1 MIGFLYLFGAIALH
15 MIEKKRNIIKRF
27 LRSSNYSISK
37 KNKKIGI
44 IEKANTWLKKNNIN
58 LDIREF
64 MIIIF
69 TISLLPLIFGLLLR
83 VGIFISILLS
93 IIAVFLT
100 FIFID
105 LKSRKEN
112 AKKEN
117 QLGQFLLDLVGNL
130 YGNPNILVSLE
141 KTLGDAEYPL
151 AREFEI
157 VLGDTKRGLL
167 LNQALRNMINRNKS
181 LVIEVVLIGFIAAND
196 KGVSLIEFLKDQIE
210 YIRERKN
217 IENYIKVLSSGPKYT
232 SYIIMFIP
240 LVSIIIIALINK
252 NFVEILFSSIGLL
265 FLAYAVVSYGIG
277 FFLINKIVNFSE
289 RSRALK

>member
-1 MIGFLYLFGAIALH
+1 VIGFLYLFGAIALH

-44 IEKANTWLKKNNIN
+44 IEKADTWLKKNNIN
-58 LDIREF
+58 LDIKEF
-64 MIIIF
+64 IIVIF

-105 LKSRKEN
+105 LRSRKEN

-117 QLGQFLLDLVGNL
+117 QLEQFLLDLVGNL
-130 YGNPNILVSLE
+130 YGNSNILVSLE

-167 LNQALRNMINRNKS
+167 LNQALWNMINRNKS
-181 LVIEVVLIGFIAAND
+181 LIIEVVLIGFIAAND
-196 KGVSLIEFLKDQIE
+196 KGINLIEFLKDQIE

-217 IENYIKVLSSGPKYT
+217 IENYIKILSSGPKYT
-232 SYIIMFIP
+232 SYIIVFIP

-265 FLAYAVVSYGIG
+265 FLAYAIISYGIG
-277 FFLINKIVNFSE
+277 FFLINRIVNFSE

>member
-1 MIGFLYLFGAIALH
+1 MIGSLYLFGAIALH

-44 IEKANTWLKKNNIN
+44 IEKADTWLKKNNIN
-58 LDIREF
+58 LDIKEF
-64 MIIIF
+64 IIVIF

-105 LKSRKEN
+105 LRSRKEN

-117 QLGQFLLDLVGNL
+117 QLEQFLLDLVGNL
-130 YGNPNILVSLE
+130 YGNPNTLVSLE

-167 LNQALRNMINRNKS
+167 LNQALWNMINRNKS
-181 LVIEVVLIGFIAAND
+181 LIIEVVLIGFIAAND
-196 KGVSLIEFLKDQIE
+196 KGINLIEFLKDQIE

-217 IENYIKVLSSGPKYT
+217 IENYIKILSSGPKYT
-232 SYIIMFIP
+232 SYIIVFIP

-265 FLAYAVVSYGIG
+265 FLAYAIISYGIG
-277 FFLINKIVNFSE
+277 FFLINRIVNFSE

>member
-44 IEKANTWLKKNNIN
+44 IEKADTWLKKNNIN

-64 MIIIF
+64 IIIIF
-69 TISLLPLIFGLLLR
+69 TISLLPLIFGLLSG

-105 LKSRKEN
+105 LRSRKEN

-117 QLGQFLLDLVGNL
+117 QLEQFLLDLVGNL

-141 KTLGDAEYPL
+141 ETLGDAEYPL

-181 LVIEVVLIGFIAAND
+181 LIIEVVLIGFIAAND
-196 KGVSLIEFLKDQIE
+196 KGVNLIEFLKDQIE

-217 IENYIKVLSSGPKYT
+217 IENYIKILSSGPKYT

>member
-1 MIGFLYLFGAIALH
+1 MVGFLYLFGAIALH

-44 IEKANTWLKKNNIN
+44 IEKADTWLKKNNIN
-58 LDIREF
+58 LDIKEF
-64 MIIIF
+64 IIVIF
-69 TISLLPLIFGLLLR
+69 TISLLPLILGLLLR

-105 LKSRKEN
+105 LRSRKEN

-117 QLGQFLLDLVGNL
+117 QLEQFLLDLVGNL

-167 LNQALRNMINRNKS
+167 LNQALWNMINRNKS
-181 LVIEVVLIGFIAAND
+181 LIIEVVLIGFIAAND
-196 KGVSLIEFLKDQIE
+196 KGINLIEFLKDQIE

-217 IENYIKVLSSGPKYT
+217 IENYIKILSSGPKYT
-232 SYIIMFIP
+232 SYIIVFIP

-265 FLAYAVVSYGIG
+265 FLAYAIISYGIG
-277 FFLINKIVNFSE
+277 FFLINRIVNFSE

>member
-1 MIGFLYLFGAIALH
+1 MVGFLYLFGAIALH

-44 IEKANTWLKKNNIN
+44 IEKADTWLKKNNIN
-58 LDIREF
+58 LDIKEF
-64 MIIIF
+64 IIVIF
-69 TISLLPLIFGLLLR
+69 TISLLPLILGLLLR

-117 QLGQFLLDLVGNL
+117 QLEQFLLDLVGNL
-130 YGNPNILVSLE
+130 YGNPNTLVSLE

-167 LNQALRNMINRNKS
+167 LNQALWNMINRNKS
-181 LVIEVVLIGFIAAND
+181 LIIEVVLIGFIAAND
-196 KGVSLIEFLKDQIE
+196 KGINLIEFLKDQIE

-217 IENYIKVLSSGPKYT
+217 IENYIKILSSGPKYT
-232 SYIIMFIP
+232 SYIIVFIP

-265 FLAYAVVSYGIG
+265 FLAYAIISYGIG
-277 FFLINKIVNFSE
+277 FFLINRIVNFSE

>member
-1 MIGFLYLFGAIALH
+1 MIGSLYLFGAIALH

-44 IEKANTWLKKNNIN
+44 IEKADTWLKKNNIN
-58 LDIREF
+58 LDIKEF
-64 MIIIF
+64 IIVIF
-69 TISLLPLIFGLLLR
+69 TISLLPLILGLLLR

-117 QLGQFLLDLVGNL
+117 QLEQFLLDLVGNL

-167 LNQALRNMINRNKS
+167 LNQALWNMINRNKS
-181 LVIEVVLIGFIAAND
+181 LIIEVVLIGFIAAND
-196 KGVSLIEFLKDQIE
+196 KGINLIEFLKDQIE

-217 IENYIKVLSSGPKYT
+217 IENYIKILSSGPKYT
-232 SYIIMFIP
+232 SYIIVFIP

-265 FLAYAVVSYGIG
+265 FLAYAIISYGIG
-277 FFLINKIVNFSE
+277 FFLINRIVNFSE

>member
-1 MIGFLYLFGAIALH
+1 VIGFLYLFGAIALH

-44 IEKANTWLKKNNIN
+44 IEKADTWLKKNNIN
-58 LDIREF
+58 LDIKEF
-64 MIIIF
+64 IIVIF
-69 TISLLPLIFGLLLR
+69 TISLLPLILGLLLR

-105 LKSRKEN
+105 LRSRKEN

-117 QLGQFLLDLVGNL
+117 QLEQFLLDLVGNL

-167 LNQALRNMINRNKS
+167 LNQALWNMINRNKS
-181 LVIEVVLIGFIAAND
+181 LIIEVVLIGFIAAND
-196 KGVSLIEFLKDQIE
+196 KGINLIEFLKDQIE

-217 IENYIKVLSSGPKYT
+217 IENYIKILSSGPKYT
-232 SYIIMFIP
+232 SYIIVFIP

-265 FLAYAVVSYGIG
+265 FLAYAIISYGIG
-277 FFLINKIVNFSE
+277 FFLINRIVNFSE

>member
-1 MIGFLYLFGAIALH
+1 MVGFLYLFGAIALH

-44 IEKANTWLKKNNIN
+44 IEKADTWLKKNNIN
-58 LDIREF
+58 LDIKEF
-64 MIIIF
+64 IIVIF
-69 TISLLPLIFGLLLR
+69 TISLLPLILGLLLR

-117 QLGQFLLDLVGNL
+117 QLEQFLLDLVGNL

-167 LNQALRNMINRNKS
+167 LNQALWNMINRNKS
-181 LVIEVVLIGFIAAND
+181 LIIEVVLIGFIAAND
-196 KGVSLIEFLKDQIE
+196 KGINLIEFLKDQIE

-217 IENYIKVLSSGPKYT
+217 IENYIKILSSGPKYT
-232 SYIIMFIP
+232 SYIIVFIP

-265 FLAYAVVSYGIG
+265 FLAYAIISYGIG
-277 FFLINKIVNFSE
+277 FFLINRIVNFSE

>member
-64 MIIIF
+64 IIIIF

-252 NFVEILFSSIGLL
+252 NFVEILFSRIGLL
-265 FLAYAVVSYGIG
+265 FLTYAVVSYGIG
-277 FFLINKIVNFSE
+277 FFLINRIVNFSE
-289 RSRALK
+289 RSRVLK

>member
-1 MIGFLYLFGAIALH
+1 MIGSLYLFGAIALH

-44 IEKANTWLKKNNIN
+44 IEKADTWLKKNNIN
-58 LDIREF
+58 LDIKEF
-64 MIIIF
+64 IIVIF
-69 TISLLPLIFGLLLR
+69 TISLLPLILGLLLR

-117 QLGQFLLDLVGNL
+117 QLEQFLLDLVGNL
-130 YGNPNILVSLE
+130 YGNPNTLVSLE

-167 LNQALRNMINRNKS
+167 LNQALWNMINRNKS
-181 LVIEVVLIGFIAAND
+181 LIIEVVLIGFIAAND
-196 KGVSLIEFLKDQIE
+196 KGINLIEFLKDQIE

-217 IENYIKVLSSGPKYT
+217 IENYIKILSSGPKYT
-232 SYIIMFIP
+232 SYIIVFIP

-265 FLAYAVVSYGIG
+265 FLAYAIISYGIG
-277 FFLINKIVNFSE
+277 FFLINRIVNFSE

>member
-1 MIGFLYLFGAIALH
+1 VIGSLYLFGAIALH

-44 IEKANTWLKKNNIN
+44 IEKADTWLKKNNIN
-58 LDIREF
+58 LDIKEF
-64 MIIIF
+64 IIVIF
-69 TISLLPLIFGLLLR
+69 TISLLPLILGLLLR

-117 QLGQFLLDLVGNL
+117 QLEQFLLDLVGNL
-130 YGNPNILVSLE
+130 YGNPNTLVSLE

-167 LNQALRNMINRNKS
+167 LNQALWNMINRNKS
-181 LVIEVVLIGFIAAND
+181 LIIEVVLIGFIAAND
-196 KGVSLIEFLKDQIE
+196 KGINLIEFLKDQIE

-217 IENYIKVLSSGPKYT
+217 IENYIKILSSGPKYT
-232 SYIIMFIP
+232 SYIIVFIP

-265 FLAYAVVSYGIG
+265 FLAYAIISYGIG
-277 FFLINKIVNFSE
+277 FFLINRIVNFSE

>member
-44 IEKANTWLKKNNIN
+44 IEKADTWLKKNNIN
-58 LDIREF
+58 LDIKEF
-64 MIIIF
+64 IIVIF
-69 TISLLPLIFGLLLR
+69 TISLLPLILGLLLR

-117 QLGQFLLDLVGNL
+117 QLEQFLLDLVGNL
-130 YGNPNILVSLE
+130 YGNPNTLVSLE

-167 LNQALRNMINRNKS
+167 LNQALWNMINRNKS
-181 LVIEVVLIGFIAAND
+181 LIIEVVLIGFIAAND
-196 KGVSLIEFLKDQIE
+196 KGINLIEFLKDQIE

-217 IENYIKVLSSGPKYT
+217 IENYIKILSSGPKYT
-232 SYIIMFIP
+232 SYIIVFIP

-265 FLAYAVVSYGIG
+265 FLAYAIISYGIG
-277 FFLINKIVNFSE
+277 FFLINRIVNFSE

>member
-1 MIGFLYLFGAIALH
+1 VIGFLYLFGAIALH

-44 IEKANTWLKKNNIN
+44 IEKADTWLKKNNIN

-64 MIIIF
+64 IIVIF

-105 LKSRKEN
+105 LRTRKEN

-117 QLGQFLLDLVGNL
+117 QLEQFLLDLVGNL

-141 KTLGDAEYPL
+141 KALGDAEYPL

-167 LNQALRNMINRNKS
+167 LNQALWNMINRNKS
-181 LVIEVVLIGFIAAND
+181 LIIEVVLIGFIAAND
-196 KGVSLIEFLKDQIE
+196 KGVNLIEFLKDQIE

-240 LVSIIIIALINK
+240 LISIIIIALINK
-252 NFVEILFSSIGLL
+252 NFIEILFSSIGLL
-265 FLAYAVVSYGIG
+265 FLVYAVISYGIG

-289 RSRALK
+289 RRRASK